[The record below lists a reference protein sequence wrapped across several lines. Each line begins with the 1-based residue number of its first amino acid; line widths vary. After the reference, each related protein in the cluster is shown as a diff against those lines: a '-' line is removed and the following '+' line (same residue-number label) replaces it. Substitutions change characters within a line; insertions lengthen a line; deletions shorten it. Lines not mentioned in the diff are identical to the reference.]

1 MRRILL
7 PLSLLGGIACS
18 AQPKPSKTVEA
29 TAPTPEP
36 QTPTQE
42 LLAVLSGV
50 VGSHDRVLAHELE
63 TRASRSPD
71 LHLLA
76 SGVEFSAVDTDV
88 VRFLPNCVA
97 IDKSFD
103 SSAQTFRY
111 TADASGCSDQSGR
124 VIAEQVVERNDE
136 GLRLTEVHRLQF
148 EDDRTAA
155 LTLSGEAERTRV
167 VNRETLHSRKR
178 VAELHVDVTVAR
190 ETAADGVVDWPM
202 TFDHEISL
210 NPMPTGV
217 QVAAG
222 GTVQV
227 EHEVRSF
234 TLDGFWARDACGTGG
249 WTAGTLTLEH
259 DGQTHTLDLDCS
271 HTTAEGLAGY
281 AQPTIDAILTERR
294 ACEDCD
300 LEGTNLQN
308 TLYVGWNLQGVRL
321 LNVDLTGAIL
331 FGSDLSDATVVQA
344 NLTAAD
350 FSMVDTDDGYF
361 ADCTFD
367 GTRFVAALFDGTDLR
382 YADLQTA
389 VLDRADFEG
398 ASLHW
403 GSLAGQDLS
412 TVGFE
417 DAWMTGVDF
426 TGAILTGRDFE
437 HSNFRQANF
446 TNADL
451 TGSAVHEASFTDA
464 MWSNTTCA
472 DGSNSD
478 ENSGTC
484 DGYW

>member
-29 TAPTPEP
+29 TVPTAEP
-36 QTPTQE
+36 PTPTQE

-71 LHLLA
+71 LYVLA
-76 SGVEFSAVDTDV
+76 SGDEFPAVDADV
-88 VRFLPNCVA
+88 ARFLPDCVA

-136 GLRLTEVHRLQF
+136 RLRLNEVHRLQF

-167 VNRETLHSRKR
+167 VNRVTLHSRKR

-190 ETAADGVVDWPM
+190 AIAVGGVVDWPM
-202 TFDHEISL
+202 TLDHEISL

-222 GTVQV
+222 GTVQL
-227 EHEVRSF
+227 EHGVRSF
-234 TLDGFWARDACGTGG
+234 SLDGFWARDACGTGG
-249 WTAGTLTLEH
+249 WTAGTLTVEH
-259 DGQTHTLDLDCS
+259 DGQTHSLDLDCS
-271 HTTAEGLAGY
+271 HTTEDVAGY
-281 AQPTIDAILTERR
+281 AQPTIDAILAERR
-294 ACEDCD
+294 ACEGCN
-300 LEGTNLQN
+300 LEGINLQN
-308 TLYVGWNLQGVRL
+308 TLFVGWNLHGARL
-321 LNVDLTGAIL
+321 LNVDLGGAIL
-331 FGSDLSDATVVQA
+331 FGSDLTDATVEQV
-344 NLTAAD
+344 NLTATD
-350 FSMVDTDDGYF
+350 FSVVDMDDAYF

-367 GTRFVAALFDGTDLR
+367 GTRFVATLFDDAELPG
-382 YADLQTA
+382 ADLQTA
-389 VLDRADFEG
+389 VLDRVDFEDV
-398 ASLHW
+398 SLQG

-412 TVGFE
+412 AVGLE
-417 DAWMTGVDF
+417 DAYMIGVDF
-426 TGAILTGRDFE
+426 TGAILTGLDCE
-437 HSNFRQANF
+437 DTNFHEANF

-451 TGSAVHEASFTDA
+451 TGSVVHEAYFTDA
-464 MWSNTTCA
+464 VWSNTTCA

-478 ENSGTC
+478 ENGGTC